1 MLAKS
6 ASAFLSA
13 VTLSAIF
20 TLYEGSAGY
29 SFIHGFATG
38 SMVLAAF
45 YLLAG
50 IPLSAAA
57 DFMVRRSRHR
67 FVKRLLLCFAL
78 GAGFGLV
85 FLLAKE
91 LFFRVRLEAGSMIEA
106 AVLFGFGGAVFA
118 CYESLTGRM
127 INLLKH

>member
-1 MLAKS
+1 MPAKT

-13 VTLSAIF
+13 IALSAIF

-50 IPLSAAA
+50 IPLSVAA
-57 DFMVRRSRHR
+57 DLMVRRSRHR
-67 FVKRLLLCFAL
+67 SAKRLLLCFGL

-85 FLLAKE
+85 FLFVKE
-91 LFFRVRLEAGSMIEA
+91 WFFPVGLEAGSVIGTAM
-106 AVLFGFGGAVFA
+106 LFGFGGAVFA
-118 CYESLTGRM
+118 CCELLTGRM